1 MILKKLMNMKGIKL
15 AVSAAAIGAML
26 MLPVES
32 AYAAALLKQGSRG
45 PEVAKLQ
52 QELKNQG
59 FFTFWKITDYFGTYT
74 RDAVIRFQKSRGL
87 TVDGIVGPQT
97 RAALYG
103 TNTATMAAASRGAT
117 SQQIRDDIFWLARI
131 IHAESQGESYTGQV
145 AVGNV
150 IMNRLRSSSFPST
163 IYGVIFEYTNGIP
176 QFSPVQDGT
185 IYNTPSAASMKAA
198 EEAYWGAKPVGGALY
213 FFNPKKA
220 AGTWIVRNKQYV
232 TTIGNHA
239 FYK

>member
-1 MILKKLMNMKGIKL
+1 MKGLKL
-15 AVSAAAIGAML
+15 AVSAAVIGAML
-26 MLPVES
+26 ILPVES
-32 AYAAALLKQGSRG
+32 AFAAALLKQGSRG
-45 PEVAKLQ
+45 PEVTRLQ

-59 FFTFWKITDYFGTYT
+59 FFTFWKITDYFGPYT
-74 RDAVIRFQKSRGL
+74 RDAVIRFQRSRGL
-87 TVDGIVGPQT
+87 AVDGIVGPQT

-103 TNTATMAAASRGAT
+103 TKAATTAAVSRGAT

-131 IHAESQGESYTGQV
+131 IHAESQGEPYIGQV

-150 IMNRLRSSSFPST
+150 IMNRLRSASFPNT

-185 IYNTPSAASMKAA
+185 IYNTPSATCMKAA
-198 EEAYWGAKPVGGALY
+198 EEAYWGAKPAGNSLF

-239 FYK
+239 FYR